1 MPQPAHR
8 PLQLPL
14 HHALVPCPLTPCGK
28 SCKQSPVGQALQ
40 RSADLDPVTDSLA
53 SAPPPAGESSR
64 QGLVG
69 EASEGMLQG
78 SSVAVEPAAGVLP
91 GVEGAQ
97 QAGVGQFG

>member
-14 HHALVPCPLTPCGK
+14 HHTLLPSPLTPCGK

-40 RSADLDPVTDSLA
+40 RSAYFDLVTGSLPCI
-53 SAPPPAGESSR
+53 PPPAGESAK

-69 EASEGMLQG
+69 EAHEGVLQG
-78 SSVAVEPAAGVLP
+78 SSIVMEPAAGASP

-97 QAGVGQFG
+97 QSGVAHLG